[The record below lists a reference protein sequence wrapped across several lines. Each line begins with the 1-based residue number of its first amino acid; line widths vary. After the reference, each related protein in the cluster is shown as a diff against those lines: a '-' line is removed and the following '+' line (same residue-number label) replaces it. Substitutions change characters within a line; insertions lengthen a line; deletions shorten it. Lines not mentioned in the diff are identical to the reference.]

1 MLCNNESFIT
11 TRKLK
16 RLWLSFR
23 KKNVDNMDD
32 HFTESDK
39 VVIMSSDEEYFV
51 FESETKRKSI
61 EKNGQSFHWFFKIE
75 LAICLDVLPH
85 DEWHSKVQ
93 SVQVE
98 QDAVGQPILLLLQKK
113 KKTFSKNL
121 QLMLKVCKFNT
132 PALNGRKK
140 FHLQKTK
147 LNDEIKK
154 LFDNFE
160 QKDLPRTMREHFLKK
175 WKKLW
180 TKWFSQIT
188 HKNRS
193 HDHDAV
199 GLGRCE
205 HKPSGNQK
213 GNLHLHDIGSYVPK
227 DKV

>member
-1 MLCNNESFIT
+1 MNRKQNET
-11 TRKLK
+11 ALK
-16 RLWLSFR
+16 
-23 KKNVDNMDD
+23 
-32 HFTESDK
+32 
-39 VVIMSSDEEYFV
+39 
-51 FESETKRKSI
+51 
-61 EKNGQSFHWFFKIE
+61 KNGQSFHRVFNIE

-85 DEWHSKVQ
+85 DEWHRNVQ
-93 SVQVE
+93 SVQV
-98 QDAVGQPILLLLQKK
+98 QDAVGQQMLLLLQKK

-205 HKPSGNQK
+205 HKPSVNQK

-227 DKV
+227 NKV

>member
-1 MLCNNESFIT
+1 MPWRTATWWVTQQSTKCTGWAGCCWTAN
-11 TRKLK
+11 
-16 RLWLSFR
+16 
-23 KKNVDNMDD
+23 
-32 HFTESDK
+32 FTFASKEK
-39 VVIMSSDEEYFV
+39 EE
-51 FESETKRKSI
+51 
-61 EKNGQSFHWFFKIE
+61 
-75 LAICLDVLPH
+75 
-85 DEWHSKVQ
+85 
-93 SVQVE
+93 
-98 QDAVGQPILLLLQKK
+98 
-113 KKTFSKNL
+113 
-121 QLMLKVCKFNT
+121 KVCKFNT

-180 TKWFSQIT
+180 TKWYPQIT

-205 HKPSGNQK
+205 HKPSVNQK